1 MKNVY
6 QRLLI
11 FFLGIPIIVGL
22 IFVNFYEHLVINV
35 VVMIMSALAANEF
48 YNLVLP
54 KTKLFS
60 RPLIIILTVM
70 QPFCSYIFTLLGI
83 DSIVCSWILVFEILI
98 LMGTECFSLKEF
110 TDSVS
115 RIALSTLIIFY
126 CGFMFSFVVKISGI
140 KDYSTYYMCL
150 YVLLVFMCD
159 SIAWFFGV
167 LFGKNCRGIVAASP
181 NKSIAGFIGGF
192 AGAIFSA
199 VLMKLIFKDVFPGGY
214 WKIILLAVCCSAAT
228 IVGDLIESVFKRSC
242 GVKDSGNFIPGRGGV
257 LDSIDSLLATAPVF
271 YTLAH
276 FLYHI

>member
-11 FFLGIPIIVGL
+11 FFLGIPIIIGL
-22 IFVNFYEHLVINV
+22 IFINFYDHLVVNV
-35 VVMIMSALAANEF
+35 LVMIMAALGANEF
-48 YNLVLP
+48 YNMISP
-54 KTKLFS
+54 RSKLFS
-60 RPLIIILTVM
+60 RPFIIILTVL
-70 QPFCSYIFTLLGI
+70 QPFCAFIFILLGI

-98 LMGTECFSLKEF
+98 LMGTECFSVKEF
-110 TDSVS
+110 SDSVS
-115 RIALSTLIIFY
+115 KIAFSTLIIFY
-126 CGFMFSFVVKISGI
+126 CGYMFSFITKITGI

-150 YVLLVFMCD
+150 FVLLVFMCD

-167 LFGKNCRGIVAASP
+167 LFGKNSRGIVAASP
-181 NKSIAGFIGGF
+181 NKSVAGFIGGF
-192 AGAIFSA
+192 AGAIVSA
-199 VLMKLIFKDVFPGGY
+199 VLMKLIFKDIFPGAY
-214 WKIILLAVCCSAAT
+214 WKIILLAVCCAAAT

-271 YTLAH
+271 YTIAH